1 MAVVQE
7 GLGVGDET
15 SERNSWEA
23 TLDDPDEALYTVGVV
38 ADLMGV
44 DAQVVRGYDNRGIVQ
59 PGRSVSGQRRYSRRD
74 IARLSRAMDLADEG
88 IPTAGIDRI
97 LTLEDELARRD
108 AADREHAADAGE
120 DETSGAADN

>member
-1 MAVVQE
+1 M
-7 GLGVGDET
+7 GGET
-15 SERNSWEA
+15 PERSSWEA

-74 IARLSRAMDLADEG
+74 IARLSRAMELADEG

-108 AADREHAADAGE
+108 AADRERAGE
-120 DETSGAADN
+120 ASDDEADDEDN

>member
-74 IARLSRAMDLADEG
+74 IARLGLKAVAAATLAN
-88 IPTAGIDRI
+88 
-97 LTLEDELARRD
+97 LTS
-108 AADREHAADAGE
+108 AAIVGMFVA
-120 DETSGAADN
+120 